1 MAVFQRTVE
10 VTITGQLD
18 GKPGSRVQVGGT
30 FSNWAL
36 LDATWDND
44 RGRWVAMV
52 QATHG
57 VHMYK
62 WVVDG
67 VWTLERGVE
76 TTLDVSGN
84 KNHVL
89 YV

>member
-10 VTITGQLD
+10 VTLSGWLNCV
-18 GKPGSRVQVGGT
+18 PESRVQVGGT
-30 FSNWAL
+30 FSNWGL
-36 LDATWDND
+36 LDAAWD
-44 RGRWVAMV
+44 GKKECWTAKV

-62 WVVDG
+62 WVADG
-67 VWTLERGVE
+67 VWTLAVGVE
-76 TTLDVSGN
+76 TVLDSAGN
-84 KNHVL
+84 ENHVL